1 MRVLPKTTNVV
12 PLQRKI
18 SRDQRRQQLIDATMR
33 VLSRKGYAQTTLSN
47 VALEAGVSHGLVN
60 FHFESKEKLLTATL
74 LFLSDEYRNN
84 WVAALETAGD
94 ARRRTSWP
102 PCSQPISTMPSA
114 SPNIWHAGVLSGAKC
129 KAARFTSRNVPP
141 MTIATS
147 RNWKAFAR
155 QSLWK
160 VATRLIRCV
169 SPACCGTAARDYGTT
184 CCR

>member
-1 MRVLPKTTNVV
+1 MRALPKTTNVV

-33 VLSRKGYAQTTLSN
+33 VLSRKGYAQTTLSD

-94 ARRRTSWP
+94 TPAHKLAALLSARLQRCHLQARTFWP
-102 PCSQPISTMPSA
+102 
-114 SPNIWHAGVLSGAKC
+114 AGVPSGAKC
-129 KAARFTSRNVPP
+129 KAAHSTSRNVPP
-141 MTIATS
+141 MTTATS
-147 RNWKAFAR
+147 RNWKSICAAI
-155 QSLWK
+155 
-160 VATRLIRCV
+160 VVGGRLH
-169 SPACCGTAARDYGTT
+169 A
-184 CCR
+184 